1 MIFDAN
7 CFLTRRKMGGK
18 DAPKEFAGTLP
29 GVSKYMLGGET
40 DVTVTINNV
49 LADTKIFNIFGVIK
63 GFMDPGES

>member
-1 MIFDAN
+1 
-7 CFLTRRKMGGK
+7 MGGK